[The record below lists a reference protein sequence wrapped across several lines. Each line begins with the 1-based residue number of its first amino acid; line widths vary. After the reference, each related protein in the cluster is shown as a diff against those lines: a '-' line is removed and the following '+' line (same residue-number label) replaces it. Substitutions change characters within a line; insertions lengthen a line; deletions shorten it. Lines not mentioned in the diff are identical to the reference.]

1 MVWILLAALGVP
13 IWLVVG
19 ALGGALLS
27 RRRFRRAPGVFPCKV
42 RPGSGSGSDDPGRWP
57 RTAAYARWVHDVL
70 LVHAG
75 LALVRNRAMPVAGL
89 DGDISTLPEVR
100 VKRDAAVSI
109 RARLD
114 DGSVVEVA
122 APGSM
127 REALVGPFLALM
139 ETPTDAPAR

>member
-1 MVWILLAALGVP
+1 MP

-19 ALGGALLS
+19 ALGGALWS
-27 RRRFRRAPGVFPCKV
+27 RRQFRRAPEVFPCKV
-42 RPGSGSGSDDPGRWP
+42 RLLSGSEDPGQWS
-57 RTAAYARWVHDVL
+57 RTVGYARWVHDVL

-75 LALVRNRAMPVAGL
+75 LALVRSRALPVAGL
-89 DGDISTLPEVR
+89 DGTVSTLPEER
-100 VKRDAAVSI
+100 VKGDAAVSI

-122 APGSM
+122 APGSV
-127 REALVGPFLALM
+127 RETLVGPFLALM